1 MVGLTTSGD
10 FGYPPIF
17 GKLEVLEFPN
27 SKKTKPLKI
36 NKGYYVKKVNEGFA
50 RSVGINEFE
59 NYKNNVKTLAE
70 KSWRFEMNCIIDI
83 VSNTTQKD
91 GYLGVVSYKFREKTG
106 LTKKILNRILLE
118 NKYQEYDFINLSR
131 SYWNSGSDFLKFT
144 EECHPGITELMKEV
158 VEKVGLTW
166 DVKTETTNYSNFFI
180 LKTELY
186 KDFINNY
193 CIPALEYMESDDR
206 FMVNA
211 TYDVGLS
218 KELLKEHTELEHY
231 PMIPFI
237 MERLILFYISSKQ
250 FKTLNLI

>member
-1 MVGLTTSGD
+1 M
-10 FGYPPIF
+10 
-17 GKLEVLEFPN
+17 N
-27 SKKTKPLKI
+27 
-36 NKGYYVKKVNEGFA
+36 NE
-50 RSVGINEFE
+50 NL
-59 NYKNNVKTLAE
+59 NYKRHTLSHILASVLIE
-70 KSWRFEMNCIIDI
+70 KYPGTLLTLGPAIDNGFYYDI
-83 VSNTTQKD
+83 DFMENQKP
-91 GYLGVVSYKFREKTG
+91 
-106 LTKKILNRILLE
+106 N
-118 NKYQEYDFINLSR
+118 
-131 SYWNSGSDFLKFT
+131 T
-144 EECHPGITELMKEV
+144 EEDFKQITELMKEV

-186 KDFINNY
+186 KDFVNNY

-206 FMVNA
+206 FIVNF